1 MVIKKIGS
9 IKTGE
14 ARYGELYSYAFRQ
27 QMQQQAHIAV
37 CLILFNIF
45 CCLCFIN
52 EGNAWQK

>member
-27 QMQQQAHIAV
+27 QMQQQAHIA
-37 CLILFNIF
+37 
-45 CCLCFIN
+45 
-52 EGNAWQK
+52 A